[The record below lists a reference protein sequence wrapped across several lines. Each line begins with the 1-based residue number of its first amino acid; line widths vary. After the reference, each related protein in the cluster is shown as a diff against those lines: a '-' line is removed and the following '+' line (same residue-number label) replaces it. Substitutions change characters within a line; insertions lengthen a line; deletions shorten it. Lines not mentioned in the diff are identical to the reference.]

1 MRKISAIMIACG
13 VQHCCA
19 GRVQELLLKFK
30 ISLAIILLHLF
41 LATSNGAQDDF
52 LGRYR
57 AVFKTACEDAWSLSP
72 GIQVPTLKEFTVCVN
87 LKLVTSNNPWTAFV
101 YNIKRADSTTSANS
115 YELGLTGDHDKLTV
129 WIFGIQINLTEKLN
143 VDTWYQVCIE
153 WRSKYKEMKLFI
165 NGTEKRSQKLVKKID
180 LIADGQILLGC
191 SQPSATSS
199 AMGMVGELYMF
210 RMWDKADKKSDC
222 KDGNI
227 IGWRK
232 KNWVYN
238 HTLEESNILPCVNE
252 VSSRSPVANSSV
264 IISDTTSLEKTS
276 TSAESSIVTFITYPS
291 NASATTSG
299 TSTAARTLSML
310 PKPNHTETTS
320 ISEFN
325 FSTTVESSIV
335 TFITYPIN
343 ASDMTSLER
352 TSSEGRTL
360 NVCLEPNQT
369 KTTTI
374 PELNFSTTAG
384 KLSANVTF
392 SITDNATLPTTANTN
407 GINYTNCKNETKLPG
422 YNLHNSS
429 AICNDSVFYMGCV
442 KFQYSEK
449 SSNTS
454 LNVEIFNDVITSN
467 KVTKFT
473 TPILQESKISEF
485 NKTLQEQSES
495 SFMECAAENE
505 SISVCKFIIKLSK
518 TANISNVIA
527 HLKDKAEISQIEQ
540 CFCLALQS
548 WPSAAKELQILKCDG
563 QDTVVCFPI
572 NGSSTPAP
580 SSTKTYVIIP
590 THHIHPPKPTTIF
603 SHYLSTKPTTT
614 NHLLTKLTARPSI
627 TPTTTIPPATPS
639 TTRVPLASPSPTPAT
654 TIPSA
659 MPLTKYFT
667 TSLTKSTRVDYL
679 PTSPTKPATLVPS
692 VIPSTKP
699 TNMATVLSTDATITS
714 LPGVHSTTVTQ
725 ATGINSTTGTILDDL
740 SNTSYTPINASE
752 IESIISKIEHTLSAQ
767 KIEPKAARE
776 MVNTISNLLNAPHS
790 LVSPMSKRIIKI
802 VDAIGLKLNFS
813 TESINFT
820 SPALAL
826 AVIKVNSSGFSKMSF
841 AVQDSSDLQIALGT
855 QAPINSVGAIAL
867 PSSLL
872 TNLPSEDVHL
882 ASRIIFNFFEKT
894 TPFQDPSLKNLS
906 LISNVISS
914 SVANLTLSDLKT
926 NITVT
931 LQNTI
936 PNQENLTV
944 RCAFW
949 DFNVNGGNGGWS
961 YEGCMVKERRANET
975 VCTCNHLTSFGVL
988 LDLSRDTTIPPMQTL
1003 VLTFITYIGCGL
1015 SAVFLSVTLVTYIA
1029 FEKIRR
1035 DYPSKILIQLCAA
1048 LLLLNLVFL
1057 LDSWIALYNIRGLCI
1072 TVAVLLH
1079 YFLLVSFTWMGLE
1092 AFHMYLALV
1101 KVFNTYVRKYILKF
1115 CIVGWGVPLVVVAIV
1130 LAITPNNYGLG
1141 SYGKFPNGS
1150 PDEFCW
1156 IKNNIVFYITV
1167 VGYFCM
1173 IFLLNVSMFI
1183 VVLIQLCR
1191 IKKKK
1196 QLGTQRK
1203 TSIQDLRSV
1212 AGLTFLLGITWG
1224 FAFFAWGPV
1233 NLIFMY
1239 LFAIFNT
1246 LQGFFIF
1253 IFYCV
1258 AKENV
1263 LKQWRR
1269 YLCCGKFR
1277 LAENSDWSR
1286 TATNGLKKQTVN
1298 QGVSSSS
1305 NSLQSNSNSTN
1316 STTLLMNN
1324 DYSVHANGNGN
1335 VASEKNGVSFNVQN
1349 GDVCLQN
1356 FSGKQFIFH
1365 EKDDADHKRTRV
1377 SLRRTSKRGSL
1388 HFIKQM

>member
-1 MRKISAIMIACG
+1 MIACG
-13 VQHCCA
+13 AQHCCA
-19 GRVQELLLKFK
+19 GRVQKLLLKFK
-30 ISLAIILLHLF
+30 ISLAIILLHVF
-41 LATSNGAQDDF
+41 LATSDIAQDGF
-52 LGRYR
+52 LGQYR
-57 AVFKTACEDAWSLSP
+57 AVFKTACEDVWSLSP
-72 GIQVPTLKEFTVCVN
+72 GIHVPALKEFTVCVY
-87 LKLVTSNNPWTAFV
+87 LKLVTSSNPWTAFV
-101 YNIKRADSTTSANS
+101 YNIKRPGSTTSANG
-115 YELGLTGDHDKLTV
+115 YELGLIGDRDKLTV
-129 WIFGIQINLTEKLN
+129 WMFGTQINLMEKLN

-153 WRSKYKEMKLFI
+153 WRSEDKKMKLFI
-165 NGTEKRSQKLVKKID
+165 NGTEKRNQKLVKRKD

-191 SQPSATSS
+191 SQSSATSS

-210 RMWDKADKKSDC
+210 RMWNEADKISGC

-238 HTLEESNILPCVNE
+238 HTLEESNTLPCANDVT
-252 VSSRSPVANSSV
+252 SRSSVAKTSV
-264 IISDTTSLEKTS
+264 SISDTTSLEKTS
-276 TSAESSIVTFITYPS
+276 TS
-291 NASATTSG
+291 
-299 TSTAARTLSML
+299 
-310 PKPNHTETTS
+310 
-320 ISEFN
+320 
-325 FSTTVESSIV
+325 ESSIV

-343 ASDMTSLER
+343 ASA
-352 TSSEGRTL
+352 TSSDTSTAE
-360 NVCLEPNQT
+360 
-369 KTTTI
+369 TTNI
-374 PELNFSTTAG
+374 PEFNFSTTAG
-384 KLSANVTF
+384 KLSANITFNVTD
-392 SITDNATLPTTANTN
+392 SVTLPTTANTN
-407 GINYTNCKNETKLPG
+407 GISSCKNETKLSDN
-422 YNLHNSS
+422 NLHNLS
-429 AICNDSVFYMGCV
+429 AICNDSVFYMGSV

-449 SSNTS
+449 SNNTS
-454 LNVEIFNDVITSN
+454 VSVEIIDDVTSSH
-467 KVTKFT
+467 KVTKLIPFT
-473 TPILQESKISEF
+473 TPNLQESKISEF

-495 SFMECAAENE
+495 SVMECAAENQ
-505 SISVCKFIIKLSK
+505 SVSVCKFIIKLAK
-518 TANISNVIA
+518 TVNISSLIA
-527 HLKDKAEISQIEQ
+527 HLKDRAEIHQIEQ
-540 CFCLALQS
+540 CFCSALQS
-548 WPSAAKELQILKCDG
+548 WPSAAEELQILQCDG
-563 QDTVVCFPI
+563 QDRVVCA
-572 NGSSTPAP
+572 AP
-580 SSTKTYVIIP
+580 SKLGPPASPAAASSKISIDI
-590 THHIHPPKPTTIF
+590 HRHDIHPPKHTTVF
-603 SHYLSTKPTTT
+603 SPHLSTKPSTT
-614 NHLLTKLTARPSI
+614 NHLLTKLIATHSTTPTAIPPATPS
-627 TPTTTIPPATPS
+627 PAHTTTIPPATS
-639 TTRVPLASPSPTPAT
+639 SPTST
-654 TIPSA
+654 ITIPPT
-659 MPLTKYFT
+659 MHFT
-667 TSLTKSTRVDYL
+667 TSLTKSTTISL
-679 PTSPTKPATLVPS
+679 PTSPTKPATVVPS
-692 VIPSTKP
+692 AISSTKP
-699 TNMATVLSTDATITS
+699 ITVAPAPSTEPTVQS
-714 LPGVHSTTVTQ
+714 PPGIHSTTDSQ
-725 ATGINSTTGTILDDL
+725 ATGANGTTGNILDNL
-740 SNTSYTPINASE
+740 SNITHTTINPSE
-752 IESIISKIEHTLSAQ
+752 VESIISHMESALSAQ
-767 KIEPKAARE
+767 KIEPKVARE
-776 MVNTISNLLNAPHS
+776 MINTISSLLNAPYS
-790 LVSPMSKRIIKI
+790 LLSPMSKRIIKI

-826 AVIKVNSSGFSKMSF
+826 AVTKVNSSNFSKMSF

-872 TNLPSEDVHL
+872 TNLSSEDMPL

-894 TPFQDPSLKNLS
+894 TPFQDSSLENLS

-914 SVANLTLSDLKT
+914 SVANLTLSDLKA
-926 NITVT
+926 NVTVT
-931 LQNTI
+931 LKNTM
-936 PNQENLTV
+936 PTQDNLKV

-949 DFNVNGGNGGWS
+949 DLNKNAGKGGWS

-988 LDLSRDTTIPPMQTL
+988 LDLSRNITLPPIQTL

-1015 SAVFLSVTLVTYIA
+1015 SAIFLSVTLVTYIA

-1048 LLLLNLVFL
+1048 LLLLNLAFL

-1072 TVAVLLH
+1072 TVAVFLH

-1115 CIVGWGVPLVVVAIV
+1115 CIVGWGVPLLVVGIV

-1156 IKNNIVFYITV
+1156 INNNIVFYITV

-1263 LKQWRR
+1263 RKQWRL

-1286 TATNGLKKQTVN
+1286 TATNGLKKLTVN

-1335 VASEKNGVSFNVQN
+1335 VSSEKNGVSFSVQN
-1349 GDVCLQN
+1349 GDVCLHD
-1356 FSGKQFIFH
+1356 FSGKQLVFH
-1365 EKDDADHKRTRV
+1365 EKDDADHKKTRV

-1388 HFIKQM
+1388 HFIKQI

>member
-1 MRKISAIMIACG
+1 ERPQRAEQGSPAGRARMIACG

-30 ISLAIILLHLF
+30 ISLVIILLHVF
-41 LATSNGAQDDF
+41 LATSDMPN
-52 LGRYR
+52 
-57 AVFKTACEDAWSLSP
+57 
-72 GIQVPTLKEFTVCVN
+72 N
-87 LKLVTSNNPWTAFV
+87 VTS
-101 YNIKRADSTTSANS
+101 R
-115 YELGLTGDHDKLTV
+115 
-129 WIFGIQINLTEKLN
+129 
-143 VDTWYQVCIE
+143 
-153 WRSKYKEMKLFI
+153 
-165 NGTEKRSQKLVKKID
+165 
-180 LIADGQILLGC
+180 
-191 SQPSATSS
+191 SS
-199 AMGMVGELYMF
+199 AA
-210 RMWDKADKKSDC
+210 K
-222 KDGNI
+222 
-227 IGWRK
+227 
-232 KNWVYN
+232 
-238 HTLEESNILPCVNE
+238 
-252 VSSRSPVANSSV
+252 SSV
-264 IISDTTSLEKTS
+264 TISDTTSLEKTS
-276 TSAESSIVTFITYPS
+276 TSGSD
-291 NASATTSG
+291 
-299 TSTAARTLSML
+299 TSTAARTLSVL
-310 PKPNHTETTS
+310 PKPNHTETTN

-335 TFITYPIN
+335 TFVTYPIN
-343 ASDMTSLER
+343 ASDTTSLER
-352 TSSEGRTL
+352 TSAEDRTL
-360 NVCLEPNQT
+360 SVWPKPNQT
-369 KTTTI
+369 GTTNI
-374 PELNFSTTAG
+374 PEFNFSTTAG
-384 KLSANVTF
+384 KLSANITFNVTD
-392 SITDNATLPTTANTN
+392 SVTLPTTANTN
-407 GINYTNCKNETKLPG
+407 GISRCKNETKLSDN
-422 YNLHNSS
+422 NLHNLS
-429 AICNDSVFYMGCV
+429 ATCNDSVFYMGSV

-449 SSNTS
+449 SNNTS
-454 LNVEIFNDVITSN
+454 INVTSSN
-467 KVTKFT
+467 KVTKLIPFT
-473 TPILQESKISEF
+473 TPTLQELKISEF

-495 SFMECAAENE
+495 SVMECAAENQ
-505 SISVCKFIIKLSK
+505 SISVCKFIIKLAK
-518 TANISNVIA
+518 TVNISSLIA
-527 HLKDKAEISQIEQ
+527 SLKDRAEIRQIEQ
-540 CFCLALQS
+540 CFCSALKS
-548 WPSAAKELQILKCDG
+548 WPSAAEELQILQCDG
-563 QDTVVCFPI
+563 QDTVVCAAPSKHVPPASPAAS
-572 NGSSTPAP
+572 SST
-580 SSTKTYVIIP
+580 IP
-590 THHIHPPKPTTIF
+590 IASPPHDIHPPKHTTVF
-603 SHYLSTKPTTT
+603 SPHLSTKLSTA
-614 NHLLTKLTARPSI
+614 NNLLTKLTATHSA
-627 TPTTTIPPATPS
+627 THTTIPPATS
-639 TTRVPLASPSPTPAT
+639 SPTSTITIPPAT
-654 TIPSA
+654 H
-659 MPLTKYFT
+659 FT
-667 TSLTKSTRVDYL
+667 TSLTKSTTISL
-679 PTSPTKPATLVPS
+679 PTSPTKPTTVVPS
-692 VIPSTKP
+692 AIPSTKP
-699 TNMATVLSTDATITS
+699 ISVAPAPSTEPTILSP
-714 LPGVHSTTVTQ
+714 PGIHSTTDSQ
-725 ATGINSTTGTILDDL
+725 ATGANSTTGNILDNL
-740 SNTSYTPINASE
+740 SNITHTTINPSE
-752 IESIISKIEHTLSAQ
+752 VESIISQMESALSAQ
-767 KIEPKAARE
+767 KIEPKVARA
-776 MVNTISNLLNAPHS
+776 MVNTISNLLNAPFS
-790 LVSPMSKRIIKI
+790 LLSPMSKRIINI

-826 AVIKVNSSGFSKMSF
+826 AVTKVNSSNFSKISF

-872 TNLPSEDVHL
+872 TNLPSEDMPL

-894 TPFQDPSLKNLS
+894 TPFQDSSLENLS

-914 SVANLTLSDLKT
+914 SVANLTLSDLKA
-926 NITVT
+926 NVTVT
-931 LQNTI
+931 LQNTM
-936 PNQENLTV
+936 PTQDNLKV

-949 DFNVNGGNGGWS
+949 DLNKNGDKGGWS

-988 LDLSRDTTIPPMQTL
+988 LDLSRDTTLPPIQTL
-1003 VLTFITYIGCGL
+1003 ILTFITYIGCGL
-1015 SAVFLSVTLVTYIA
+1015 SAIFLSVTLVTYIA

-1072 TVAVLLH
+1072 TVAVFLH

-1115 CIVGWGVPLVVVAIV
+1115 CIVGWGVPLLVVGIV
-1130 LAITPNNYGLG
+1130 LAITPNNYGPG

-1156 IKNNIVFYITV
+1156 INNNIVFYITV

-1173 IFLLNVSMFI
+1173 IFLLNVGMFI

-1263 LKQWRR
+1263 RKQWRR

-1335 VASEKNGVSFNVQN
+1335 VSSEKNGVSFIVQN
-1349 GDVCLQN
+1349 GDVCLHD
-1356 FSGKQFIFH
+1356 FSGKQLVFH
-1365 EKDDADHKRTRV
+1365 EKDDADHKKTRV

>member
-1 MRKISAIMIACG
+1 MIFFSFVCSRMIACG

-19 GRVQELLLKFK
+19 GRIQELLLKFK
-30 ISLAIILLHLF
+30 ISLAIILLHVF
-41 LATSNGAQDDF
+41 LATSDIPND
-52 LGRYR
+52 
-57 AVFKTACEDAWSLSP
+57 
-72 GIQVPTLKEFTVCVN
+72 
-87 LKLVTSNNPWTAFV
+87 VTS
-101 YNIKRADSTTSANS
+101 R
-115 YELGLTGDHDKLTV
+115 
-129 WIFGIQINLTEKLN
+129 
-143 VDTWYQVCIE
+143 
-153 WRSKYKEMKLFI
+153 
-165 NGTEKRSQKLVKKID
+165 
-180 LIADGQILLGC
+180 
-191 SQPSATSS
+191 
-199 AMGMVGELYMF
+199 
-210 RMWDKADKKSDC
+210 
-222 KDGNI
+222 
-227 IGWRK
+227 
-232 KNWVYN
+232 
-238 HTLEESNILPCVNE
+238 
-252 VSSRSPVANSSV
+252 SSV
-264 IISDTTSLEKTS
+264 AKSSETISDTTSLEKTS
-276 TSAESSIVTFITYPS
+276 TSESSIVTFIAYPI
-291 NASATTSG
+291 NASATSSDTG
-299 TSTAARTLSML
+299 TA
-310 PKPNHTETTS
+310 ETTN
-320 ISEFN
+320 IPEFN
-325 FSTTVESSIV
+325 FSTTVESSII

-343 ASDMTSLER
+343 ASDTTSLER
-352 TSSEGRTL
+352 TSAEDRTL
-360 NVCLEPNQT
+360 SVWPEPNQT
-369 KTTTI
+369 ETSNI
-374 PELNFSTTAG
+374 PEFNFSTTAE
-384 KLSANVTF
+384 KLSANRTFNVTD
-392 SITDNATLPTTANTN
+392 SVTLPTTANIN
-407 GINYTNCKNETKLPG
+407 GISHCKNETKLSG
-422 YNLHNSS
+422 NNLYNLS
-429 AICNDSVFYMGCV
+429 AICNNSVFYLGYV

-449 SSNTS
+449 SNNTS
-454 LNVEIFNDVITSN
+454 VSVEIIDDVTSSN
-467 KVTKFT
+467 KVTKLIPFT
-473 TPILQESKISEF
+473 TPTLQESKISEF
-485 NKTLQEQSES
+485 NKTLQEESES
-495 SFMECAAENE
+495 SFMECAAENQ
-505 SISVCKFIIKLSK
+505 SISVCKFIVKLAK
-518 TANISNVIA
+518 TVNISSLLA
-527 HLKDKAEISQIEQ
+527 RLKRAEVVQIEL
-540 CFCLALQS
+540 CFCSALQS
-548 WPSAAKELQILKCDG
+548 WPSTAEELQILQCYG
-563 QDTVVCFPI
+563 QDTVVCA
-572 NGSSTPAP
+572 AP
-580 SSTKTYVIIP
+580 SKSGPPASPAASSSNISIDKP
-590 THHIHPPKPTTIF
+590 PPDIHAPKQTTVF
-603 SHYLSTKPTTT
+603 FPHLSTKSSTT
-614 NHLLTKLTARPSI
+614 NHLLTKLIAMHST
-627 TPTTTIPPATPS
+627 TPTAIPPATPS
-639 TTRVPLASPSPTPAT
+639 PINTT

-659 MPLTKYFT
+659 TSSPTTTITIPSTVPFTKYFT
-667 TSLTKSTRVDYL
+667 TSLTKSTTISL
-679 PTSPTKPATLVPS
+679 PMSPTKPATVVPS
-692 VIPSTKP
+692 TIPSTKP
-699 TNMATVLSTDATITS
+699 INVSPAPSTEPTILSP
-714 LPGVHSTTVTQ
+714 PGIQSTTDSQ
-725 ATGINSTTGTILDDL
+725 ATGTNGKTGNILDNS
-740 SNTSYTPINASE
+740 SNITYTTINPSE
-752 IESIISKIEHTLSAQ
+752 VDSIISKMESALSAQ
-767 KIEPKAARE
+767 KIEPKVARE
-776 MVNTISNLLNAPHS
+776 MVDTISNLLNVP
-790 LVSPMSKRIIKI
+790 LLSPVSKRIIKI

-826 AVIKVNSSGFSKMSF
+826 AVTKVHSSNFSKMSF
-841 AVQDSSDLQIALGT
+841 AVQDSSDLQISLGT

-872 TNLPSEDVHL
+872 TNLSSEDMAL

-894 TPFQDPSLKNLS
+894 TPFQDSSLENLS

-914 SVANLTLSDLKT
+914 SVANLTLIDLKA
-926 NITVT
+926 NVTVT
-931 LQNTI
+931 LQNTRPI
-936 PNQENLTV
+936 QDNLTV

-949 DFNVNGGNGGWS
+949 DFNENGGKGGWS

-988 LDLSRDTTIPPMQTL
+988 LDLSRNPTLPPIQTL
-1003 VLTFITYIGCGL
+1003 VLTFITYIGCGF
-1015 SAVFLSVTLVTYIA
+1015 SAIFLSVTLVTYVA

-1057 LDSWIALYNIRGLCI
+1057 LDSWIALYDIRGLCI
-1072 TVAVLLH
+1072 TVAVFLH

-1115 CIVGWGVPLVVVAIV
+1115 CIIGWGVPLLVVGIV

-1156 IKNNIVFYITV
+1156 INNNIVFYITV

-1263 LKQWRR
+1263 RKQWRR

-1335 VASEKNGVSFNVQN
+1335 VSSEKNGVSFNVQN
-1349 GDVCLQN
+1349 GDVCLQD
-1356 FSGKQFIFH
+1356 FSGKQLVFH
-1365 EKDDADHKRTRV
+1365 EKDDADHKKTRV